1 MNASTQL
8 ALMNSIGVLPFKRD
22 NQWTVCCKEAT
33 TGNNTTKIF
42 GNVSDVMMFAKG
54 LVK

>member
-1 MNASTQL
+1 MNSSTQL

-22 NQWTVCCKEAT
+22 NQWTVCCKDA
-33 TGNNTTKIF
+33 TGNNITKTF
-42 GNVSDVMMFAKG
+42 GNVSDAMLFAKG

>member
-1 MNASTQL
+1 MNGSHEL

-22 NQWTVCCKEAT
+22 NQWTVIF
-33 TGNNTTKIF
+33 NNITKTF
-42 GNVSDVMMFAKG
+42 ENVSDAMDFAKG